1 LSLKKALEQYRRT
14 LKLDPTDPV
23 SILLHRAMAWTYEF
37 SGMHEQAIAEFIET
51 SRIQN
56 AAPERLTA
64 FRRGYDVAGTK
75 GYCRTWV
82 EVQQGR
88 IERGRINL
96 FYLASVY
103 AFIGDNDRAFACLEK
118 SLADHSLDV
127 PALRS
132 SPGFDE
138 LRKDG
143 RYPELLKK
151 MRFET
156 SSP

>member
-1 LSLKKALEQYRRT
+1 
-14 LKLDPTDPV
+14 
-23 SILLHRAMAWTYEF
+23 MAWTYEF

-56 AAPERLTA
+56 AGPERLTA
-64 FRRGYDVAGTK
+64 FRQGYDAAGTK
-75 GYCRTWV
+75 GFCRAWL
-82 EVQQGR
+82 EFQRER

-96 FYLASVY
+96 FYLAQVY

-118 SLADHSLDV
+118 SLQDHSLDA

-132 SPGFDE
+132 SPNFDE

-143 RYPELLKK
+143 RYRELLKK
-151 MRFET
+151 MRLEMEN
-156 SSP
+156 P